1 MKYMEKNLV
10 TMKPSYGEHIL
21 PVPWSFHKIEVSLYN
36 SICKPILGT
45 LQKFSL
51 LGIQQGFC
59 LEARGSMLR
68 DVSLMRC

>member
-1 MKYMEKNLV
+1 MEKNLV

-21 PVPWSFHKIEVSLYN
+21 PVRWSFHKIEVSLYN

-45 LQKFSL
+45 LQKFNL
-51 LGIQQGFC
+51 LGIIGIQQGFC
-59 LEARGSMLR
+59 LEAGGSMLH